1 MMMDYTNQQFGNY
14 RLVRLL
20 GQGGFASVYQGQ
32 HTRIPAQQVA
42 IKILHLFDVNTEQF
56 QREAETTASL
66 EHPHIVRLFDFDLR
80 EGTPFLVMAYAPNGS
95 LRTRHTNGTQVLL
108 TTVVR
113 YVNEIASALQ
123 YAHDQNVVHRDIKPE
138 NMLIGRHNEL
148 LLSDFGISVLSK
160 TGRTTQAASYDTGGT
175 ALYMAPE
182 QFRGKPERASDQY
195 SLAITVYEWLC
206 GKPPFSEG
214 DFIQL
219 GFQHTYEPVPP
230 LRQKV
235 PALSPAVEAV
245 VMRALAKNPKER
257 FPSVR
262 EFAEALEEAS
272 KRPPIGTK
280 LLTYTGHAAEIYMV
294 RWSPDGTRLASCS
307 VDNTVQVWEAST
319 GRLLL
324 AYRGH
329 ADVVSSIAWTSNG
342 LLLASGSWDTTVQI
356 WEASSGRTLRTYKC
370 FGGISSVA
378 WSPDEM
384 RLASSWNNNTI
395 QVWAVNA
402 VWEFNIGRP
411 FPYHGHT
418 DIVRSVAWSPD
429 GMRLVSGSN
438 DRTVRVWDVNSG
450 RILHTCKGFADS
462 VLSVAWSPNGMLVAS
477 SSADRMVQVWEA
489 SSGRLLH
496 TYAGHAAG
504 VSSVAW
510 SPDGTRLVTGA
521 DDKTVRVLEVNSGR
535 MLRTYTGH
543 TDEVWSVAWSPDG
556 TRLASGSKDGTV
568 QVWQAI

>member
-1 MMMDYTNQQFGNY
+1 MMDYTNQQFGNY

-20 GQGGFASVYQGQ
+20 GQGGFASVYLGQ
-32 HTRIPAQQVA
+32 HMRIPAQQVA
-42 IKILHLFDVNTEQF
+42 IKILRLFDVNTEQF

-95 LRTRHTNGTQVLL
+95 LRARHARGTQVPLA
-108 TTVVR
+108 TVVR

-123 YAHDQNVVHRDIKPE
+123 YAHDQKVVHRDIKPE

-160 TGRTTQAASYDTGGT
+160 TGRTTLAASYDAGGT

-182 QFRGKPERASDQY
+182 QFRGKPEKASDQY

-206 GKPPFSEG
+206 GDPPFSEG

-219 GFQHTYEPVPP
+219 GFQHTHEPVPS
-230 LRQKV
+230 LREKV
-235 PALSPAVEAV
+235 PALSLAVESV
-245 VMRALAKNPKER
+245 LMRALAKKPGER
-257 FPSVR
+257 FASVK

-272 KRPPIGTK
+272 KRPSAGTK
-280 LLTYTGHAAEIYMV
+280 PLTYTGHAAEIYAV

-307 VDNTVQVWEAST
+307 VDNTVQVWEANS

-324 AYRGH
+324 TYRGH
-329 ADVVSSIAWTSNG
+329 ADVVSSVAWSPNG
-342 LLLASGSWDTTVQI
+342 LWLASGSWDTTLQI
-356 WEASSGRTLRTYKC
+356 WEASSGRTLSTYKWV
-370 FGGISSVA
+370 GGISSVA
-378 WSPDEM
+378 WSPDGM
-384 RLASSWNNNTI
+384 RLASSSNDNTI
-395 QVWAVNA
+395 QI
-402 VWEFNIGRP
+402 WEASVGRP
-411 FPYHGHT
+411 HIYHGHT
-418 DIVRSVAWSPD
+418 GIVRSVAWSPD
-429 GMRLVSGSN
+429 GLRLASSSN
-438 DRTVRVWDVNSG
+438 DRTMRVWDINSG
-450 RILHTCKGFADS
+450 KILHLCKGFADV
-462 VLSVAWSPNGMLVAS
+462 VLSVAWSPNGMLIAS
-477 SSADRMVQVWEA
+477 SSADRMVHVWEA
-489 SSGRLLH
+489 NSGKLLH

-521 DDKTVRVLEVNSGR
+521 DDKTVRVWEVHSGR

-556 TRLASGSKDGTV
+556 TRLASGSKDGVV
-568 QVWQAI
+568 QVWQAV